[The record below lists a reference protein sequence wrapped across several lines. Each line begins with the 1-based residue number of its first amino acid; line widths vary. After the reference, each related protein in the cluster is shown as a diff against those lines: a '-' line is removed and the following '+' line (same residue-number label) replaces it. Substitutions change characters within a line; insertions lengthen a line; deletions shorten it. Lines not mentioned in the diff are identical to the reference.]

1 MNNCVKCEKLLPDGA
16 VFCPF
21 CGKKQVTSERQKR
34 HRSRANGTG
43 SVYKRGN
50 TWEAAVTVGYK
61 IVNGKPR
68 CVRRTKGGFRTK
80 KEGLIY
86 LETLRQN
93 KSREAPTVNALW
105 EDWKIGLYTKL
116 SKSKQCAY
124 RIAFDKLE
132 AIQFCRIDLL
142 TVGDLQRVINDKANT
157 YYPARDIKSVLS
169 HLYQLAIAN
178 QFVTVNLSDFI
189 VLPELNAKER
199 QAFTEDEIR
208 LLWNDYAAGHIFT
221 GYVLLM
227 IYTGM
232 MPAELLNARKDQID
246 WVGKTITGAG
256 KKTKVRRDTPIVLA
270 DVIIPVLENL
280 CNNCSGEKVIAINKD
295 NFYAQFHETM
305 TRAGCRDLTPYS
317 CRHSTATALA
327 LDDIAPSVIQKVM
340 RHAKFTTTQQY
351 IHVDVAPM
359 LDAVNK
365 MADKRRVETTQQTT
379 Q

>member
-1 MNNCVKCEKLLPDGA
+1 MEKCIKCDKMLPDGA
-16 VFCPF
+16 AFCPF
-21 CGKKQVTSERQKR
+21 CGKKQSASGQNKR
-34 HRSRANGTG
+34 RRARANGTG

-61 IVNGKPR
+61 TVNGKSV

-80 KEGLIY
+80 KEGLLY

-93 KSREAPTVNALW
+93 KSREAPTINELW
-105 EDWKIGLYTKL
+105 EDWKIGPYTKL

-124 RIAFDKLE
+124 RIAFGKLTE
-132 AIQFCRIDLL
+132 IQFCRIDLL
-142 TVGDLQRVINDKANT
+142 TVGDLQRVVNNNANT

-169 HLYQLAIAN
+169 HLYQLAIAD

-189 VLPELNAKER
+189 VLPDLCPKER

-208 LLWNDYAAGHIFT
+208 LLWEDYAAGNLFT

-232 MPAELLNARKDQID
+232 MPAELLEARKEQID
-246 WVGKTITGAG
+246 WEGKMITGAG

-270 DVIIPVLENL
+270 DVIIPVLKDL
-280 CNNCSGEKVIAINKD
+280 CDRSESEKIIAINKD
-295 NFYAQFHETM
+295 NFYAKFHQTM
-305 TRAGCRDLTPYS
+305 ERAGCRDLTPYS

-359 LDAVNK
+359 LEAVNK
-365 MADKRRVETTQQTT
+365 MAEKRRAETTQQTT